1 MTWDGQ
7 AGLVFIAVVVTLSVV
22 GKRAVF
28 RVPAF
33 AEMRA
38 MNRAADKEKLARKT
52 YREAVK
58 RNNMTGLGITVAFYL
73 GVMPLCV
80 DLTARPLWRH
90 AVDLVAVFM
99 IYDFFYYL
107 THRFL
112 FHGRWLRKVHAL
124 HHQARKPTF
133 VDALYVHPV
142 ETAIGLL
149 LFLGTIPLWAW
160 LTGGPLHA
168 VSMGVAAVIF
178 TYLNQLNHVWVDLP
192 RFPYRTIDAITSLHA
207 AHHVDMNRGNYATI
221 TLLYDWLFGTLEPP
235 AHRSAP

>member
-1 MTWDGQ
+1 MTWDWK
-7 AGLVFIAVVVTLSVV
+7 AGLVFVGVVVALSVL
-22 GKRAVF
+22 GKWAVF
-28 RVPAF
+28 KVPAF

-38 MNRAADKEKLARKT
+38 MNRAADKEKLARRA

-58 RNNMTGLGITVAFYL
+58 RNNATGLVITVAFYL
-73 GVMPLCV
+73 GAIPFCV
-80 DLTARPLWRH
+80 DLAPRPLWRH
-90 AVDLVAVFM
+90 AVDVVAVFM
-99 IYDFFYYL
+99 IYDLFYYL

-133 VDALYVHPV
+133 IDALYVHPV

-149 LFLGTIPLWAW
+149 LFLLTIPLWAW
-160 LTGGPLHA
+160 LTGAPLHA
-168 VSMGVAAVIF
+168 VSMALTAVVF

-207 AHHVDMNRGNYATI
+207 AHHVDMSRGNYATI
-221 TLLYDWLFGTLEPP
+221 TLLYDWMFGTLEAP